1 MTKITKINYLNGI
14 RLHRAIVA
22 GIRNVVSHQDY
33 LNKINV
39 FPVPD
44 GDTGTNMA
52 FTLTAILDG
61 SANKVTSRVDDMLA
75 LFADSALD
83 GARGNS
89 GAILAQF
96 FQGFSDGA
104 QGVSRFDPYSF
115 SVAIQ
120 AGSEYARDAL
130 SEPQEG
136 TILTV
141 ITDFSIRLKELV
153 DEGIDDYILL

>member
-83 GARGNS
+83 
-89 GAILAQF
+89 
-96 FQGFSDGA
+96 
-104 QGVSRFDPYSF
+104 
-115 SVAIQ
+115 
-120 AGSEYARDAL
+120 
-130 SEPQEG
+130 
-136 TILTV
+136 
-141 ITDFSIRLKELV
+141 EL
-153 DEGIDDYILL
+153 E